1 MGSREGTLVS
11 TTDKDVAELL
21 TILDELGATVVV
33 AGGWGIDA
41 LLGHPSRAHRDLDLL
56 IDEEYVTPLV
66 DDLTARG
73 WLVAA
78 DLRPIRIELS
88 DATGSQFVDLHPA
101 RTDGAGGWRQSGPDD
116 ETYHYAADALVTGH
130 IAGREVT
137 CLAPGKQIELHQ
149 GYAPRP
155 VDHHDLSVLNL
166 VDMLPADP
174 DQVDIEVCDGSNL
187 PTAPELVD
195 LYGSVGWSAYTR
207 EPETLRA
214 AVAGSARVVT
224 ARLHGRL
231 VGLARVISDGA
242 TICYLQD
249 VLVHPD
255 VQGHGLGR
263 QLVVEAFA
271 PYDKV
276 RQKVLITD
284 DEPRQRA
291 FYQSLGFSEL
301 RESGEGTLRG
311 FVRFS

>member
-1 MGSREGTLVS
+1 MS

-21 TILDELGATVVV
+21 TILDDLGASVVV

-56 IDEEYVTPLV
+56 ISEDHVRPLINE
-66 DDLTARG
+66 LLARG
-73 WLVAA
+73 WVVVNDTA
-78 DLRPIRIELS
+78 PVRIELS
-88 DATGSQFVDLHPA
+88 DATGSQCVDLHPA
-101 RTDGAGGWRQSGPDD
+101 RPDGAGGWRHISPDGD
-116 ETYHYAADALVTGH
+116 AYDYPAETLVTGH

-137 CLAPGKQIELHQ
+137 CLASGKQLELHQ
-149 GYAPRP
+149 GYSPRP

-166 VDMLPADP
+166 VDLLPDDP
-174 DQVDIEVCDGSNL
+174 DQVDIEVCT
-187 PTAPELVD
+187 PTTFPSADELVT
-195 LYGSVGWSAYTR
+195 LYTSVGWTAYAR
-207 EPETLRA
+207 EPETLHA
-214 AVAGSARVVT
+214 AVVGSARVVT

-284 DEPRQRA
+284 DEPGQRA

-301 RESGEGTLRG
+301 RDTGEGTLRG